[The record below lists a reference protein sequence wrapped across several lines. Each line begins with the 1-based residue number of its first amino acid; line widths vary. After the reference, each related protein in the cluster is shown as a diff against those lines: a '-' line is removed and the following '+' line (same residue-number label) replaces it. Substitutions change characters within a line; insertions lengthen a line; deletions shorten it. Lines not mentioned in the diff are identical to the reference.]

1 MLHSSKNDPVE
12 GFLRDM
18 DLTACLNHLHNELF
32 KRLEELMQDVTDEL
46 SRMERNCE
54 FYFL

>member
-1 MLHSSKNDPVE
+1 MLHSSKKDPVE